1 MSLPKIPHI
10 VGDDDESQGALK
22 SAPESDENTNESSME
37 SEQDDDN
44 EDEMDLDDVD
54 WSPYVTYEAGA
65 PRRPYNT
72 LKITE
77 ITEVPRN
84 AVENSPSPK
93 MDLLKPETSESHCLG
108 VRKRLIISRAN
119 YAPSETIGA
128 RVSRR
133 SRGSWAAYSHSIL
146 TAPETS
152 DDTTSVL
159 PDELAKPRDVTE
171 FFHRISVGLVEQRV
185 CLKPFLD
192 LRKRIALMVTQT
204 LKESKRM
211 SK

>member
-22 SAPESDENTNESSME
+22 SAAESDGNTNESSLE

-44 EDEMDLDDVD
+44 EDEMDLDGAD

-65 PRRPYNT
+65 PRRPFNP

-77 ITEVPRN
+77 IPEVPRN
-84 AVENSPSPK
+84 ASENSTSPK
-93 MDLLKPETSESHCLG
+93 IDLLKPETSQSHCWG
-108 VRKRLIISRAN
+108 VRKRLIFSRAN

-133 SRGSWAAYSHSIL
+133 SRGSWAPYVRSIN
-146 TAPETS
+146 TAPEAS
-152 DDTTSVL
+152 DDTVPVS
-159 PDELAKPRDVTE
+159 PGQLAKPVDITE
-171 FFHRISVGLVEQRV
+171 FFHRVSVGLVEQRV
-185 CLKPFLD
+185 CLKPFLE
-192 LRKRIALMVTQT
+192 LRKRIARMVTQT
-204 LKESKRM
+204 LKDSKKMR
-211 SK
+211 K